1 MNEVRVS
8 QIPVDETGYDGD
20 EEREARTEISATKR
34 ALKLVGAGTS
44 RERQNPS
51 TSMAGSSSDRNSD
64 NQAFNSI
71 SDYVPRS
78 PPRLM
83 PFTDMVPSRPL
94 PIGDPSLN
102 GFNLSEELQTLAQ
115 IDAFEKDYLSKFTI
129 WAPTLTQEVIL
140 AQIEGLRN
148 RAYDTGERYVV
159 KGSGLGYPAFHGM
172 KGWTATA
179 RFMPRLVKGG
189 KGSEVWKGSAIW
201 WDGNGYVASS
211 SEK

>member
-1 MNEVRVS
+1 MADSSRHQQPHNSNMNEVRVS

-94 PIGDPSLN
+94 RIGDPSLN
-102 GFNLSEELQTLAQ
+102 GLQSKRKAPNPRPDRRIRERLSFK
-115 IDAFEKDYLSKFTI
+115 IHYLGADLNS
-129 WAPTLTQEVIL
+129 
-140 AQIEGLRN
+140 
-148 RAYDTGERYVV
+148 
-159 KGSGLGYPAFHGM
+159 GSH
-172 KGWTATA
+172 
-179 RFMPRLVKGG
+179 PRSDR
-189 KGSEVWKGSAIW
+189 GSPR
-201 WDGNGYVASS
+201 SS
-211 SEK
+211 I

>member
-1 MNEVRVS
+1 VREHPASVKIHRLRWQDLHLTATATTKLS
-8 QIPVDETGYDGD
+8 TASPITSPAPHPASCPSPTWYPHDLSELETP
-20 EEREARTEISATKR
+20 A
-34 ALKLVGAGTS
+34 
-44 RERQNPS
+44 S
-51 TSMAGSSSDRNSD
+51 T
-64 NQAFNSI
+64 
-71 SDYVPRS
+71 
-78 PPRLM
+78 
-83 PFTDMVPSRPL
+83 
-94 PIGDPSLN
+94 
-102 GFNLSEELQTLAQ
+102 GFNLSEKLQTLAQ

-140 AQIEGLRN
+140 AQIEGLRD